1 MSLEGLKASY
11 RDWAVENFPEM
22 NADEMTMG
30 HRYYI
35 GTLESY
41 WFIFFVAPDGGH
53 LGYCVLA
60 WSSGQRYWYIREWY
74 TNYFQK
80 VKYNETTRS
89 RSGIYGNPS
98 FDSYVERSSDSYG
111 EARQA

>member
-1 MSLEGLKASY
+1 MKPDNLANY

-22 NADEMTMG
+22 NVDEMTMVN
-30 HRYYI
+30 RYFSKPYFD
-35 GTLESY
+35 TY
-41 WFIFFVAPDGGH
+41 WVVFFVAPDEGH
-53 LGYCVLA
+53 LGYCVLQ
-60 WSSGQRYWYIREWY
+60 WSPSMRYWYIREWY

-111 EARQA
+111 EARQT